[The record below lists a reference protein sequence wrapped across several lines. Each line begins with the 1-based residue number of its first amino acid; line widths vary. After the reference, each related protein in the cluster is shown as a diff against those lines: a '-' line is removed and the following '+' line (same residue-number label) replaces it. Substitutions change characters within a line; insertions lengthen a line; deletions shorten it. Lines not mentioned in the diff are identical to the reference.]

1 MKKRSAWI
9 ISRLAL
15 VACLPT
21 LLAKG
26 THIAPQA
33 RAAEPPAS
41 PLMAGTDELARGFQQ
56 PPESAMTG
64 VFWFWI
70 NGNITRE
77 GITADLEAMAR
88 VGIRTA
94 LLFETSGEIP
104 EGPVKFLGDEWRALF
119 RHALNEADR
128 LGMKLNINNDA
139 GWCGS
144 GGPWNTP
151 EHSMQQLVSTRTS
164 VEGGKPFD
172 AGLPQPPAVK
182 GFYRDIVVLATK
194 AVPAGDDAR
203 RIWPVSQ
210 AVDLTSRTDASGRLR
225 WDPPAGTWDILR
237 IGHTSTGKD
246 NHPSPASGCG
256 PECDKLSKTAV
267 KAHFDGMMAKLIAD
281 AGPLAG
287 ETLEHTH
294 IDSWEVGTQNW
305 TPAFR
310 AEFQRLR
317 GYDPLPLLPG
327 ELGYIVADPE
337 THRRFQWDMRM
348 TVSDLMLEN
357 YAGYFRSLAAQHG
370 LALSIEAY
378 GAHPG
383 HCPPNNLSYAGRADL
398 PIGEFWVGHNNYRSC
413 KEMASASHVY
423 GKRLTGAEAFTAW
436 PDNARFQFHPGNIK
450 AMGDQCFCAGVN
462 FLFLSFFTH
471 QSWLDRAPG
480 MTMQGWGTHFDRT
493 ETWWD
498 QSKVWHEYL
507 ARCQHLLQ
515 SGLFAADVCYLDVE
529 DAPRDAPY
537 PVKLPGYDYDV
548 CPAEVVKTR
557 MSVKDGR
564 LTLPDGMS
572 YRLLVLPPTDRM
584 TPETL
589 RKVVDLAKAGA
600 TIAATTLPSQSPSL
614 QNHPQCDAEVKAL
627 ARELF
632 GELVAVPDTGIRES
646 RCGAGKVILGGD
658 TRQVLTALGIQPDI
672 QFTTAGNDESFR
684 WIHRRTDTAD
694 FYFLS
699 NQLAEERQVTC
710 TFRVA
715 GAQPELWHP
724 ETGRIT
730 RLPVYKSTA
739 DGHIEV
745 PLKFGPDEAF
755 FVVFPKSRTDA
766 TSARTHSGNWP
777 EFQPAMTVA
786 GPWTVTFDPK
796 WGGPEQPV
804 VFETLADWSHHA
816 TDGIRFYSGA
826 AVYQKACAVD
836 PSLAG
841 LPSVFLDLG
850 QVEVM
855 AEVKLNGKD
864 LGTLWKSPYRLD
876 VAGHLKPG
884 DNALE
889 VRVVNL
895 WCNRLIGD
903 ERLPEDVEWKD
914 GFMGWGGQFDV
925 ISRWPQWLLDGK
937 PRPGGRFTFT
947 TARYYKKDDA
957 LKPSGLM
964 GPVRLLTPVGHC
976 VGAEAETH
984 GAPSRC
990 CPDSYQ

>member
-1 MKKRSAWI
+1 MP
-9 ISRLAL
+9 
-15 VACLPT
+15 CLPT
-21 LLAKG
+21 LLATG
-26 THIAPQA
+26 TLLAAPA

-41 PLMAGTDELARGFQQ
+41 PLMASTDELARAFQQ
-56 PPESAMTG
+56 PPDSARTG
-64 VFWFWI
+64 IFWFWI

-88 VGIRTA
+88 VGIRTV

-104 EGPVKFLGDEWRALF
+104 EGPVKFLSDEWRALF
-119 RHALNEADR
+119 RHALAEAAR
-128 LGMKLNINNDA
+128 LGLKLRMNNDA

-151 EHSMQQLVSTRTS
+151 EHSMQKLVSTRTS

-172 AGLPQPPAVK
+172 AVLPQPPAVK

-194 AVPAGDDAR
+194 TLAAGDDAN
-203 RIWPVSQ
+203 RIWPLSQ
-210 AVDLTSRTDASGRLR
+210 AVDLTSWTDASGRLR
-225 WDPPAGTWDILR
+225 WDPPAGTWDVLR

-256 PECDKLSKTAV
+256 PECDKLSKAAV
-267 KAHFDGMMAKLIAD
+267 KAHFDGMMTKLITD

-287 ETLEHTH
+287 KTLESTH

-310 AEFQRLR
+310 EEFQRLR
-317 GYDPLPLLPG
+317 GYDPLPFLPG
-327 ELGYIVADPE
+327 ELGYIVADAE
-337 THRRFQWDMRM
+337 TNRRFQWDMRV
-348 TVSDLMLEN
+348 TVSDLILEN

-383 HCPPNNLSYAGRADL
+383 HCPATNLSYAGRADM

-462 FLFLSFFTH
+462 FLYLSFFTH
-471 QSWLDRAPG
+471 QPWLDRAPG

-493 ETWWD
+493 ETWWE
-498 QSKVWHEYL
+498 QSKAWHEYL

-537 PVKLPGYDYDV
+537 PVNLPGYDYDV

-557 MSVKDGR
+557 MSVSNGR
-564 LTLPDGMS
+564 ITLPDGMS

-600 TIAATTLPSQSPSL
+600 TIAATTIPSQSPSL
-614 QNHPQCDAEVKAL
+614 QHHPRCDVEVKAL

-632 GELVAVPDTGIRES
+632 GDVAAAPVTGIRQS
-646 RCGAGKVILGGD
+646 RCGAGKVLLGGD
-658 TRQVLTALGIQPDI
+658 VTQALAALGLQPDI
-672 QFTTAGNDESFR
+672 QFTNAGKDESFR

-699 NQLAEERQVTC
+699 NQLAEEKQVTC

-739 DGHIEV
+739 DGRIEL
-745 PLKFGPDEAF
+745 PLKFGPAEAF
-755 FVVFPKSRTDA
+755 FVVFPKSRTAVASDG
-766 TSARTHSGNWP
+766 THSGNWP

-786 GPWTVTFDPK
+786 GPWQVTFDPK
-796 WGGPEQPV
+796 WGGPEKPV
-804 VFETLADWSHHA
+804 VFETLADWSRHA
-816 TDGIRFYSGA
+816 ADGVRFYSGA
-826 AVYQKACAVD
+826 AVYQKTFSVE
-836 PSLAG
+836 PSVAG
-841 LPSVFLDLG
+841 LPSLFLDLG
-850 QVEVM
+850 QVEVA

-864 LGTLWKSPYRLD
+864 LGTLWKKPFRID
-876 VAGHLKPG
+876 VTGHLKPG
-884 DNALE
+884 DNELE

-903 ERLPEDVEWKD
+903 EQLPEDAEWKD
-914 GFMGWGGQFDV
+914 GFMGWGGQFDL
-925 ISRWPQWLLDGK
+925 ISRWPEWLLDGK
-937 PRPGGRFTFT
+937 PSPGAGFTFT

-964 GPVRLLTPVGHC
+964 GPVRLLMPH
-976 VGAEAETH
+976 
-984 GAPSRC
+984 
-990 CPDSYQ
+990 